1 MENKRMAN
9 RQEEKS
15 TQNAEDTVRRAG
27 ERSAEQTRRIG
38 LIGGQMGEEAARVG
52 ANLLQEQAEMM
63 QNAWQLGVD
72 MASAIM
78 GRSTDQ
84 LGRSFGLS
92 GNESRKAVERSAK
105 GAETMLYSASA
116 LTKGMNGL
124 SREYFD
130 LTRTQ
135 LQTQLDRMNELW
147 ACRTPQD
154 FFALQADL
162 VRDVVGNAFESG
174 RKMAD
179 ISVRLAGDAG
189 KHISESVQ
197 RAA

>member
-1 MENKRMAN
+1 MAT

-15 TQNAEDTVRRAG
+15 TQSAEENVRRAG

-38 LIGGQMGEEAARVG
+38 LVAGHAGEEAARVG
-52 ANLLQEQAEMM
+52 ANILQEQAEMV
-63 QNAWQLGVD
+63 QNAWRLGVD
-72 MASAIM
+72 MASAIL

-92 GNESRKAVERSAK
+92 GSESQKAVERSAK

-116 LTKGMNGL
+116 LTKGMNGI

-130 LTRTQ
+130 LTRNQ

-147 ACRTPQD
+147 KCRSPQD
-154 FFALQADL
+154 FLALQADL
-162 VRDVVGNAFESG
+162 IQDIASNVFESG
-174 RKMAD
+174 RRMAD
-179 ISVRLAGDAG
+179 ISVRLADDAG
-189 KHISESVQ
+189 KRISESVQ